1 MLQSHFPLYRKYRP
15 QTLAQLVGQASV
27 AQALSHAIEMKR
39 IAHAYLFTGPRGTGK
54 TSSARILAKSLNC
67 QQGPTATPCQT
78 CDSCINITEGHD
90 LDVIEFDAA
99 SNGGVEDARDLI
111 ESCQFAPMGSGYKIY
126 IIDEIHMLSTQAFN
140 ALLKTL
146 EEPPNRVVFIFAT
159 TEAHKVLPTIVS
171 RCQQFH
177 FNRISTP
184 AIHQHLIQ
192 VCQMESLNIE
202 ADALLHLARQA
213 RGGLR
218 DALSTLDQTAVLA
231 RSQSD
236 PFTLAALI
244 EFLGEVPEEQM
255 IAHLKDVLEEDC
267 LHVLSYLD
275 GFNRGGI
282 EARQVLQ
289 PLMLS
294 LRHVLVA
301 ASVGI
306 ELLSPEDLDTSEA
319 VLEAVKTLAPR
330 VTPAQITGMMNAL
343 HRLEQELRSAQD
355 PALTLEVGLLAMTLK
370 TFDTDLSP
378 LIQRIDALE
387 AQVKALSLKSPS
399 AYGTALPTPS
409 MPTALPPTGPPAY
422 HPSLAPAPLVS
433 PAVQTG
439 TPLPHPSSPSQPTAS
454 PRVTLAAPTPSPTGN
469 LQDLHQRICHAIR
482 SGAARPLFLQHVHI
496 LSQDASKIVLS
507 CKSPALL
514 KMMQTP
520 DKLGQYKEAAA
531 HVLGQDIHIAFN
543 TSSSAPL
550 PTSQT
555 RLDAPSLPSPTPMPS
570 MTLASPL
577 VTSREAS
584 PSVTMP
590 PTVVQSN
597 SSPLASMPSLLFEE
611 ILPAPSENPPPLWED
626 ERSTPPLSPPPLPN
640 APTESGPLILQ
651 GSGENWEESRGF
663 VTQLLQATDLE
674 ATSLGEELIE
684 TIEEEPASNEDL

>member
-78 CDSCINITEGHD
+78 CDSCINITDGHD

-99 SNGGVEDARDLI
+99 SNGGVDDARDLI
-111 ESCQFAPMGSGYKIY
+111 ESCQFAPMGYGYKIY

-236 PFTLAALI
+236 PFTLSALI

-255 IAHLKDVLEEDC
+255 IALLKAVLEEDC

-282 EARQVLQ
+282 EARQVVQ

-306 ELLSPEDLDTSEA
+306 ELLSPDDLDTSEA
-319 VLEAVKTLAPR
+319 VLEAVKALAHR

-387 AQVKALSLKSPS
+387 AQVKALSLKSPPP
-399 AYGTALPTPS
+399 AYAATLPAPS

-422 HPSLAPAPLVS
+422 HPPLAPAPLAS
-433 PAVQTG
+433 PTLQTG
-439 TPLPHPSSPSQPTAS
+439 TPPSVSSQPTAS
-454 PRVTLAAPTPSPTGN
+454 PRVTPAAPPPSPTGN

-543 TSSSAPL
+543 TTSTAPL
-550 PTSQT
+550 PASQT
-555 RLDAPSLPSPTPMPS
+555 RLDAPSLPSAPS
-570 MTLASPL
+570 
-577 VTSREAS
+577 VTSREPAPS
-584 PSVTMP
+584 PSTSSLALP
-590 PTVVQSN
+590 PSVEEATSAPLL
-597 SSPLASMPSLLFEE
+597 SPLADMPSLLFEE
-611 ILPAPSENPPPLWED
+611 ILPAPSEEAPPLWED
-626 ERSTPPLSPPPLPN
+626 ELSTPPLSPPPLPN
-640 APTESGPLILQ
+640 APAENGPLILQ

-684 TIEEEPASNEDL
+684 TIEEESALNEDL